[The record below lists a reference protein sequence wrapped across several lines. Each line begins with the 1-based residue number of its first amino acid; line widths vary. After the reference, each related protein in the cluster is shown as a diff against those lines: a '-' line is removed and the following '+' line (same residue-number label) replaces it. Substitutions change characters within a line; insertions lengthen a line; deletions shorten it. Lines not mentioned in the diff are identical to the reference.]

1 MKAFFLHLSDL
12 HVVKDDA
19 RVPVW
24 IDVIPKT
31 IFQHVRQADALF
43 IVLSGDLAYSGK
55 REEFDL
61 VGDFLGAIQQQV
73 NKQFSGETHVVMA
86 PGNHDCD
93 FSIGDG
99 VRDVVVDNIVKE
111 GAVNDSSLIKACT
124 SVQKN
129 YREFAEKWQSEER
142 HEFSDDLVEC
152 YRFTIK
158 EKELVFVNV
167 NVSWMSRLKEKQGEM
182 VFPANNYKGLFR
194 DIRADV
200 KFCIMH
206 HPLNWYSQAS
216 YHDFRVLLQGSFNGI
231 FSGHEHVNAA
241 RRVSDLGRGDC
252 VYFEAPSLGPE
263 DEKDS
268 AFSAIDVDFDS
279 GCFSITSYELDG
291 GEVRSGGVKKGELGE
306 KREENLEFDSSF
318 KHFLLDPGGSFK
330 HSEKD
335 SINSDDIFVYPEVKI
350 GSDDSDFFSSVSKV
364 DYSRKGKVI
373 YLGDDKSGKTFLLKR
388 LALDFHDEGLYP
400 IFINAS
406 NIRSVSDVELRKEVA
421 RCAANCYGSGDLFER
436 LDKNK
441 RVVLVDDIDRL
452 PGASKNKLKIL
463 TWLDKSFGRIVVTAS
478 INMQFGEFVNEELAD
493 AFSEYDDYRI
503 QDFGYKLRHDLIKKW
518 CQLGDIETKKE
529 LDQRV
534 HSLEG
539 LINAVIGKNL
549 VPARPIYLLILIQ
562 SNESQQPRE
571 LESAS
576 LSYYYQFLITRGLTE
591 SGWPKEELNEIF
603 NYLSCLAWYFK
614 SAKSKEL
621 TETQL
626 KGFNDDFSETYTRVD
641 FKERIGLLID
651 AKILGFSHGCYAFLY
666 PYVYYFF
673 IGKYLSVKINGDDQV
688 RAVVIDM
695 CKKLYRR
702 ENANSVLFLSHH
714 AGDTWLADQVLKVL
728 SECFSDSKALEFN
741 GDTAELNKLVE
752 CSAHVYLKGVDV
764 EKSQLDKREE
774 KDLNSRVAD
783 FEDDNEEAGGSGE
796 FEVLDF
802 SVKMNLLFKTTEI
815 LGQIVKTYYGSIQR
829 VDKKEYLKG
838 VLNGPLRMLG
848 FLFEEIL
855 REPDLFV
862 KEIGKSIS
870 ENKKGLASRNLDNHA
885 KKVAFDLVGMICTG
899 VVARTAQFVDS
910 DKVTDDLRDVVRD
923 NPSNAFRL
931 IQSGT
936 GLLKPGGI
944 DYPALNSLAKDL
956 KDDIFP
962 FKILQTL
969 VVNHIHMFHTSEAD
983 KQRLSEIADI
993 TIGNVKKVD
1002 FKARG
1007 RKTLKK

>member
-12 HVVKDDA
+12 HVVNGDS
-19 RVPVW
+19 RISNW
-24 IDVIPKT
+24 IESIPKA
-31 IFQHVRQADALF
+31 IFKHVRKAEAFF
-43 IVLSGDLAYSGK
+43 IVLSGDLAFSGK
-55 REEFDL
+55 KEEFEL
-61 VGDFLGAIQQQV
+61 VGDFLGAI
-73 NKQFSGETHVVMA
+73 KQKVKDEFSGEVHIVMS

-93 FSIGDG
+93 FSKRDG
-99 VRDVVVDNIVKE
+99 VREVVVDNIVKE
-111 GAVNDSSLIKACT
+111 GAVNDSSLVKACT

-129 YREFAEKWQSEER
+129 YRDFSDNWQSKECI
-142 HEFSDDLVEC
+142 EFSDDLVEC
-152 YRFTIK
+152 YRFLVGG
-158 EKELVFVNV
+158 KELVFVNV
-167 NVSWMSRLKEKQGEM
+167 NVSWMSRLNEKQGEM
-182 VFPANNYKGLFR
+182 VFPAGNYKHVFKEI
-194 DIRADV
+194 DADV

-216 YHDFRVLLQGSFNGI
+216 YHEFRVLLQGSFNGI
-231 FSGHEHVNAA
+231 FSGHEHVNTA

-263 DEKDS
+263 DGLES
-268 AFSAIDVDFDS
+268 AFSAIEVDLDS

-291 GEVRSGGVKKGELGE
+291 CEVKAGGVKHGELGE
-306 KREENLEFDSSF
+306 KRGEDLAFDSAF
-318 KHFLLDPGGSFK
+318 KSFLLDPGGSFK

-350 GSDDSDFFSSVSKV
+350 GSDDSELFSSVSKV
-364 DYSRKGKVI
+364 DYSGRAKVI

-388 LALDFHDEGLYP
+388 LALDFHDAGLYP

-406 NIRSVSDVELRKEVA
+406 NIKSVSDVELEKEIN
-421 RCAANCYGSGDLFER
+421 RCAVNCYGSSDLFGQ
-436 LDKNK
+436 LDKAK

-452 PGASKNKLKIL
+452 PGSAKNKLKIL
-463 TWLDKSFGRIVVTAS
+463 TWLDKSFEKIVVTAS
-478 INMQFGEFVNEELAD
+478 INMQFGEFVNEELAA
-493 AFSEYDDYRI
+493 AFSEYDDFRI

-562 SNESQQPRE
+562 SNESQQHRE

-576 LSYYYQFLITRGLTE
+576 LAYYYQFLITRGLTE

-603 NYLSCLAWYFK
+603 NYLSCLAWHFK
-614 SAKSKEL
+614 STKSKEL
-621 TETQL
+621 TEAQL
-626 KGFNDDFSETYTRVD
+626 KLFNDDFSKTYTRVD
-641 FKERIGLLID
+641 FKERVALLID
-651 AKILGFSHGCYAFLY
+651 AKILGFSHGCFSFLY

-673 IGKYLSVKINGDDQV
+673 IGKYLSVKIHGDAEV
-688 RAVVIDM
+688 RDVVVEM

-714 AGDTWLADQVLKVL
+714 AGDTWLAEQVLKVL
-728 SECFSDSKALEFN
+728 SDCFSDNKAIEFN

-752 CSAHVYLKGVDV
+752 CSAHVYLQSVDV
-764 EKSQLDKREE
+764 EQNQLKKREQDD
-774 KDLNSRVAD
+774 KKNRVSDSDDDAD
-783 FEDDNEEAGGSGE
+783 EAGGSDE
-796 FEVLDF
+796 LKVLDF
-802 SVKMNLLFKTTEI
+802 SVRMNLLFKTTEI

-855 REPDLFV
+855 KEPDLFV
-862 KEIGKSIS
+862 KEIGRTIS
-870 ENKKGLASRNLDNHA
+870 DNKKGLVARDLDQHA
-885 KKVAFDLVGMICTG
+885 KKAAFDLVGMICTG
-899 VVARTAQFVDS
+899 TVARTAQFVDS
-910 DKVTDDLRDVVRD
+910 DKVTDDLSEVVRD

-944 DYPALNSLAKDL
+944 DYPALRSLAQDL

-969 VVNHIHMFHTSEAD
+969 VVNHIHMFHTSDAD

-1002 FKARG
+1002 FKGRG
-1007 RKTLKK
+1007 SKTLKK